1 MIIWILMDQFYK
13 ENLFCPFSPASCS
26 RNSNVGLL
34 VNLYLSR
41 DISTTTEVT
50 VMLFHTGIHGRLM
63 IHPNDSGDSL
73 ATLPPPWG
81 LYLWCVSETT

>member
-63 IHPNDSGDSL
+63 IHPYD
-73 ATLPPPWG
+73 W
-81 LYLWCVSETT
+81 